1 MVTSSPSAYLCQVQ
15 IFISGW
21 RGRGRKRDE
30 RRERR
35 EEKKSITAYLPVE
48 VSDDSTTSLFHYCQ
62 SHNNSLVIMKIDYEI
77 FIIQPTSFGLVLVIA
92 VFVSQELH
100 QVLASF
106 RQAPLGDS

>member
-1 MVTSSPSAYLCQVQ
+1 MRREGKE
-15 IFISGW
+15 I
-21 RGRGRKRDE
+21 E
-30 RRERR
+30 MRERR
-35 EEKKSITAYLPVE
+35 RGDRRPN
-48 VSDDSTTSLFHYCQ
+48 VSDSTTSCCHYCQ
-62 SHNNSLVIMKIDYEI
+62 SHNNSLSNYMKIDYEI